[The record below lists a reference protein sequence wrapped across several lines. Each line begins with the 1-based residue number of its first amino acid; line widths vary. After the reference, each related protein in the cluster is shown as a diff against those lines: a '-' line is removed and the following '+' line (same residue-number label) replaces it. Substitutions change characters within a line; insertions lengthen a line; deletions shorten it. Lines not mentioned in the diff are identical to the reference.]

1 MAKMWRVITA
11 IVLVAILIGVV
22 AGAVGFM
29 TGADS
34 ARIYQRALNNETI
47 SQTRDHTLWAISQA
61 RGYALGAIDALKA
74 FGETLIKLAGT
85 WFGK

>member
-1 MAKMWRVITA
+1 M
-11 IVLVAILIGVV
+11 V

-47 SQTRDHTLWAISQA
+47 SQARGYTLWAI
-61 RGYALGAIDALKA
+61 DVLKA
-74 FGETLIKLAGT
+74 YGETLIKLAGT
-85 WFGK
+85 CFGK